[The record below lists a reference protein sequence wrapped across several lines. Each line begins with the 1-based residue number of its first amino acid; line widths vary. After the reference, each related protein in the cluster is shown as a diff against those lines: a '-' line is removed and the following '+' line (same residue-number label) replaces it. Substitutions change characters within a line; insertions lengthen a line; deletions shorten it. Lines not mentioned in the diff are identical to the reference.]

1 MTYVHIFLIPDTPQW
16 EDLRNIDTKSTFS
29 VAEFYK
35 DDICKCKALLDANE
49 VSEQSA
55 SEHALIT

>member
-1 MTYVHIFLIPDTPQW
+1 MYIYFWFQTLPNGRISETYV
-16 EDLRNIDTKSTFS
+16 DTKSAFS
-29 VAEFYK
+29 VAGFCK
-35 DDICKCKALLDANE
+35 DDIYKTLLDANE